1 MILLALLFLILG
13 HKIPLWITRQKM
25 IDIRVKD
32 GLRQIFFE
40 VSGVLFVFLIAFLI
54 LFIVGLSTK
63 ERYLLN
69 KNVIYGLN
77 FSQSAKN
84 FGFKNGDKIV
94 TVNNKEVVEFNDI
107 LEDILFAYG
116 EVKIGIT
123 RENYDSVIILTDKDK
138 FGLIREGTTSFMPR
152 LNADTTFNPQN
163 DLVYSERQRSFSKSL
178 SFFPMTIKQVFGLFA
193 PKEYK
198 GIGGFPILKVTNLA
212 SFMYLIS
219 WNLIFIGFLNLLPI
233 PGLDLGNTCI
243 ALIEAIRK
251 RKFNYKRIKIVR
263 YVCIGIISLL
273 MIFIILYSKI

>member
-1 MILLALLFLILG
+1 MILLALLLFILG
-13 HKIPLWITRQKM
+13 HKIPLWITGQKM
-25 IDIRVKD
+25 IDIRAKD

-54 LFIVGLSTK
+54 LTIVGLSTK

-94 TVNNKEVVEFNDI
+94 TVDDKKVVEFNDI
-107 LEDILFAYG
+107 LEDILFTYG
-116 EVKIGIT
+116 EVRIGIT
-123 RENYDSVIILTDKDK
+123 RENLDTVIILTDKDK

-152 LNADTTFNPQN
+152 LNADTTFNSQN
-163 DLVYSERQRSFSKSL
+163 DLVYSERQRSLSKSL
-178 SFFPMTIKQVFGLFA
+178 SFFPMTIKQVFRLLA
-193 PKEYK
+193 PKKYK
-198 GIGGFPILKVTNLA
+198 GIGGFPILKVTNLV
-212 SFMYLIS
+212 SFMHLIS
-219 WNLIFIGFLNLLPI
+219 WNLVFIGFINLLPI
-233 PGLDLGNTCI
+233 PGLDLGNTSI
-243 ALIEAIRK
+243 AIIEALRK
-251 RKFNYKRIKIVR
+251 RKFNNKRIKIVR